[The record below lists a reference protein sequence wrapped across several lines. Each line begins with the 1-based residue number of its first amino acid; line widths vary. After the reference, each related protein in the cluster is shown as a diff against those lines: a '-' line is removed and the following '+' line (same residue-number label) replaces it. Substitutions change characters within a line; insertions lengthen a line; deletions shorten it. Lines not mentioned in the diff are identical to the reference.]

1 MGLEN
6 NKAHYH
12 IWLVRLG
19 TLVKEGR
26 EKGAKINWNKNRSQ
40 IEIQVK
46 MLMLP
51 SETFLTIDK
60 ASEFRLGLHNILQK
74 CMAKTQLNTHQLK
87 RGYDC
92 SGKHITQSKYCLA

>member
-26 EKGAKINWNKNRSQ
+26 EKGAKINWNKNRSK
-40 IEIQVK
+40 IAIQVK
-46 MLMLP
+46 MLMH
-51 SETFLTIDK
+51 S
-60 ASEFRLGLHNILQK
+60 
-74 CMAKTQLNTHQLK
+74 
-87 RGYDC
+87 
-92 SGKHITQSKYCLA
+92 